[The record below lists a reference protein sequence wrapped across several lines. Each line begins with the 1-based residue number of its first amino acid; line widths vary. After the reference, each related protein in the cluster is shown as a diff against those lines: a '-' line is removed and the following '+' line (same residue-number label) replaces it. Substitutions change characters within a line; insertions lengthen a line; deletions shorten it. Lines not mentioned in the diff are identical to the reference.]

1 MTKRMSALTRASQ
14 TRLSKSM
21 SIGDLKTMCDLYK
34 KVLEGNATIEEYR
47 VKEQEIINKC
57 GFYIQ

>member
-1 MTKRMSALTRASQ
+1 MSALTRASQ